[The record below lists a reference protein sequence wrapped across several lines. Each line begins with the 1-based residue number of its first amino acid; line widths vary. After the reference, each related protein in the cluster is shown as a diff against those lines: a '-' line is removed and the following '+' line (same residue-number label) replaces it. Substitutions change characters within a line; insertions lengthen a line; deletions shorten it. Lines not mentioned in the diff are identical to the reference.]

1 MGYKAMKKIYNSITS
16 LLIVLVCFV
25 NLSFC
30 VTAEGVKEKVFTP
43 SDCIGK
49 SEAFDVSADTA
60 GMKPKDWLS
69 FDISDVDEGRY
80 ILKITAKAND
90 EALLN
95 IAANGEVATNLKMMA
110 SSEYVDNISY
120 FDINKWTEVSTD
132 GRLKITCAFG
142 SLNVSS
148 IRLEKISGTN
158 EEETSFVSAL
168 NEAQDE
174 NEIISAFDTYGE
186 KFSLNLSDYADDFWY
201 KKPIYTSFINQD
213 FKSVLQVAEKL
224 SKTLAEEKTQAT
236 ATLYEDGKEVTSLS
250 GGTHDL
256 KIEIKHHR
264 IKSGTSVLSA
274 IYEDSDGYRKMLG
287 VSGVVDITPSQLE
300 NGFSM
305 EINDV
310 EIENPNNI
318 SYQLFAF
325 ENADNITPYDI
336 YINKTYKEFYVSTKG
351 NDADSGTKEKPFAT
365 IGKAKEAA
373 SAISDGMTGDI
384 IVNIE
389 PGTYFLDKTETF
401 TAEHSG
407 KNGYNIIYRGTDK
420 ENPPVFSG
428 GEKLEVWTPEGN
440 GIYSAPLV
448 ADEVRNL
455 YVNGVAAVRAR
466 SRCCFKY
473 LEDYDDTTDSTYT
486 LDGFV
491 TSDDLP
497 ELAYPEEAETVWQL
511 IWRSHRLPV
520 KSVKKENGKTIMLL
534 ERKYWHQSSGLSSEE
549 RICAGQNYYVEN
561 AMEFLDEP
569 GEFYYDKRKDKIFYY
584 PYAEEILS
592 ECEIY
597 APITENLFNI
607 SGESKTNKVSNIVF
621 DNIAIKHGAWNYVSE
636 YGLMTTQASKCI
648 DNVNGG
654 AALMLPNAQFS
665 VDMADNIKILNCE
678 FSSLG
683 SNAISMTDGV
693 ANTEVIGNI
702 IKDVSG
708 SGITIGHIRHNNTQ
722 ITEDMEVCRNIVVEN
737 NVLRR
742 VSTEYIECPAITMF
756 YGNSISIKHN
766 DIKGTPYSGI
776 SVGWGWDSASE
787 RCDYSRNI
795 DVSYNRVED
804 ALKTLSDGGIIYS
817 LGHLYDSRISNNYL
831 VKNNDKA
838 FFGIYLDAGSSYLN
852 VYDNVVLDV
861 YKYYLF
867 IQGGYKAQY
876 NKFFRNYTDKPEV
889 KQSLVQEKEGN
900 TVVSEYEEPT
910 NEIKTATLVDGDN
923 LSEDALSIKENA
935 GLTNEYKHLLND
947 VETPDYIKH
956 NVGTLPKQVDEGG
969 IIVEAESFVKGSVSN
984 VYTSVLQYL
993 YNDWLE
999 YEVDVPKAGIY
1010 ELVINGGAKAASDNP
1025 PTIAVST
1032 DSGVT
1037 YKTMSQFVDTG
1048 GYSIYES
1055 ATVGRIA
1062 LEEGRNR
1069 IRLKNIKGSMHF
1081 DYFALRYFGEE
1092 YIYDVTS
1099 EKPTTIVANDYITES
1114 GTEWVDSTK
1123 TQNMTRFDY
1132 LTYGIN
1138 VLDSGDYDLTLN
1150 LYAPG
1155 TCAGYFYVYVDGALQ
1170 KQLYQ
1175 KEVNSK
1181 ELSNLGSI
1189 SLSSGEHTIKIYC
1202 TGGTPWLKSISLE
1215 TSDP

>member
-43 SDCIGK
+43 SDCVGK
-49 SEAFDVSADTA
+49 SETFDVSADTA
-60 GMKPKDWLS
+60 AMKPKDWLS

-90 EALLN
+90 EAFLN
-95 IAANGEVATNLKMMA
+95 IAANGEVATNLKVMA

-142 SLNVSS
+142 SLNLSS
-148 IRLEKISGTN
+148 IRLEKISGTD
-158 EEETSFVSAL
+158 EEETSFVLAL

-186 KFSLNLSDYADDFWY
+186 KFSLSLSDYADDFWY
-201 KKPIYTSFINQD
+201 KKPIYTSFVNQN
-213 FKSVLQVAEKL
+213 FKSVLQVTEKL

-274 IYEDSDGYRKMLG
+274 IYEDSDGCRKMLG

-318 SYQLFAF
+318 SYQLFTF
-325 ENADNITPYDI
+325 ENADNMTPYDI

-351 NDADSGTKEKPFAT
+351 NDADGGTKEKPFAT
-365 IGKAKEAA
+365 ISKAKEAA
-373 SAISDGMTGDI
+373 AAISDNMTGDI

-389 PGTYFLDKTETF
+389 PGTYFLDKTENF

-420 ENPPVFSG
+420 ENPPTFSG
-428 GEKLEVWTPEGN
+428 GKQLKIWTPEEN
-440 GIYSAPLV
+440 GTYSAPLV

-466 SRCCFKY
+466 SRYCFKY

-549 RICAGQNYYVEN
+549 RICAGQNYFVEN

-636 YGLMTTQASKCI
+636 YGLMTTQASKCL
-648 DNVNGG
+648 DNVNNSGVS
-654 AALMLPNAQFS
+654 LMLPNAQFS

-742 VSTEYIECPAITMF
+742 VATEYIECPAITMF
-756 YGNSISIKHN
+756 YGNAISIRHN

-776 SVGWGWDSASE
+776 SVGWGWYSASE
-787 RCDYSRNI
+787 RSDYSRNI
-795 DVSYNRVED
+795 DISYNKIED
-804 ALKTLSDGGIIYS
+804 VLKTLSDGAHIYS
-817 LGHLYDSRISNNYL
+817 LGHLYESRISNNYL

-838 FFGIYLDAGSSYLN
+838 YFGIYLDAGSSYLN

-876 NKFFRNYTDKPEV
+876 NKFFRNYTDTPEV
-889 KQSLVQEKEGN
+889 KQSLVQEKEGD

-910 NEIKTATLVDGDN
+910 NEIKTATLVDGAN
-923 LSEDALSIKENA
+923 LSEGALKIKENA
-935 GLTNEYKHLLND
+935 GLTDAYKHLLND
-947 VETPDYIKH
+947 AETPDYIRH

-969 IIVEAESFVKGSVSN
+969 ITIEAESFDEAVISK

-993 YNDWLE
+993 SGNWLE
-999 YEVDVPKAGIY
+999 YEVDVPEAGIY
-1010 ELVINGGAKAASDNP
+1010 ELLINGGSIASTL

-1032 DSGVT
+1032 DNGAS
-1037 YKTMSQFVDTG
+1037 YKTMSPFVDTG
-1048 GYSIYES
+1048 SYSTHKS
-1055 ATVGRIA
+1055 ATVGKFA
-1062 LEEGRNR
+1062 LKEGKNR
-1069 IRLKNIKGSMHF
+1069 IRLRNTNGSMHF
-1081 DYFALRYFGEE
+1081 DYFVLKYFGED
-1092 YIYDVTS
+1092 YTYDLLS
-1099 EKPTTIVANDYITES
+1099 ETKTTIVSNDYVAQS
-1114 GTEWVDSTK
+1114 GTTWQESTA
-1123 TQNMTRFDY
+1123 TQNMTQGDY
-1132 LTYGIN
+1132 LTYSVN
-1138 VLDSGDYDLTLN
+1138 VLNSGKYDIKLDM
-1150 LYAPG
+1150 YVPG
-1155 TCAGYFYVYVDGALQ
+1155 TCNGYFKVYVDGALQ

-1175 KEVNSK
+1175 KNVNTDALSK
-1181 ELSNLGSI
+1181 LGSI
-1189 SLSSGEHTIKIYC
+1189 SFSSGVHKIKIEC
-1202 TGGTPWLKSISLE
+1202 TGGTPWLKSISLVK
-1215 TSDP
+1215 SAS